1 MKRIRSPR
9 NFAELSASSPGRR
22 VVSASI
28 LCVLLVVAAL
38 RGDEAGK
45 SVTDDQV
52 LKSPAVKAARE
63 QAKLVHS
70 IYAVT
75 LDVMHER
82 YFRSDRS
89 TVPARA
95 MEDVFEEMQRQRNIQ
110 SRWIGVNART
120 MSIPHEP
127 KDAFERA
134 AAQAIRDGKED
145 YESVEGGFYRRAQAI
160 PLSAGCLT
168 CHGTFGVES
177 KTPRFAGLVM
187 RLPLEGAEKKPQTE

>member
-1 MKRIRSPR
+1 MI
-9 NFAELSASSPGRR
+9 ASGL
-22 VVSASI
+22 VSA
-28 LCVLLVVAAL
+28 LLAAVTL
-38 RGDEAGK
+38 RGDDATQPKPDETA
-45 SVTDDQV
+45 
-52 LKSPAVKAARE
+52 LKSPAVNAARE

-134 AAQAIRDGKED
+134 AAQAIRDGKDD
-145 YESVEGGFYRRAQAI
+145 YEAVEGGFYRRAQAI

-187 RLPLEGAEKKPQTE
+187 RLPLEGADKKPQAQ